1 MYQFV
6 SANIIYKKMKFK
18 EKLLWMIFKILLAL
32 SVHVS
37 PIFLLKFVDIKI
49 CCMQA
54 RKELSLFQGIRTTE
68 KKNWTSYV
76 KGLQEI

>member
-1 MYQFV
+1 
-6 SANIIYKKMKFK
+6 
-18 EKLLWMIFKILLAL
+18 MIFKILLAL

-68 KKNWTSYV
+68 KKN
-76 KGLQEI
+76 

>member
-1 MYQFV
+1 
-6 SANIIYKKMKFK
+6 
-18 EKLLWMIFKILLAL
+18 MIFKILLAL

-54 RKELSLFQGIRTTE
+54 RKELSLFQGICTTE
-68 KKNWTSYV
+68 KKKKIEPV
-76 KGLQEI
+76 MLKVCGKFRQ